1 MFTWVTYNTEK
12 KTQKLVVQH
21 IHNFL
26 TRERGSHNI
35 TKKIHTPTTRTHSTH
50 ILSSKSLLE
59 STIKNN
65 TMKGKQKNQ
74 HLWQLFSHTYENNP
88 TLHTHY
94 TYTKTEGNRVRCH
107 TSCSFFFWFRHLF
120 YSLTY

>member
-35 TKKIHTPTTRTHSTH
+35 TKKIHTPTTRTQYDERKTKKSALVAIIFPHLREQPHS
-50 ILSSKSLLE
+50 
-59 STIKNN
+59 
-65 TMKGKQKNQ
+65 
-74 HLWQLFSHTYENNP
+74 SHT
-88 TLHTHY
+88 LHIH
-94 TYTKTEGNRVRCH
+94 KNRR
-107 TSCSFFFWFRHLF
+107 
-120 YSLTY
+120 

>member
-50 ILSSKSLLE
+50 ILSSKSKN
-59 STIKNN
+59 TI
-65 TMKGKQKNQ
+65 
-74 HLWQLFSHTYENNP
+74 FYER
-88 TLHTHY
+88 HTH
-94 TYTKTEGNRVRCH
+94 THIALPFTRIIRKN
-107 TSCSFFFWFRHLF
+107 
-120 YSLTY
+120 

>member
-50 ILSSKSLLE
+50 ILSSKSQYDERKTKKSALVA
-59 STIKNN
+59 IIFP
-65 TMKGKQKNQ
+65 
-74 HLWQLFSHTYENNP
+74 HLREQPHSSHT
-88 TLHTHY
+88 LHIH
-94 TYTKTEGNRVRCH
+94 KNRR
-107 TSCSFFFWFRHLF
+107 
-120 YSLTY
+120 